1 MMNDQTLINLFLKLV
16 HKEGFFATS
25 IDGITLMRVD
35 HNTPPI
41 AVLQE
46 PTLVFVLQGQKR
58 GYIGTETY
66 SFKQSECLIVSVSMP
81 FDCDT
86 IASPE
91 TPMIAINM
99 KLEADT
105 VNELLAKTYF
115 ENYQF
120 RPLTTGM
127 SVIQYDQTISNVLIR
142 LLNTLRS
149 EQDVLILGDQ
159 IKRELLYRVIQHS
172 GADALTGLV
181 AQGNLR
187 PIYKI
192 CEYIQHHFTEKLTV
206 EMLAEQ
212 ANMSTSA
219 FHKAFKQV
227 TQYPPLQYLKVV
239 RLHKAKQ
246 LLQNADQSV
255 AQAAYAVGYQSSS
268 QFSREFKKQ
277 FGFPPKHA
285 DTNTQM
291 ES

>member
-1 MMNDQTLINLFLKLV
+1 MMNDQILISLFLKLV
-16 HKEGFFATS
+16 AKEGFFATA

-35 HNTPPI
+35 HNTPPL

-46 PTLVFVLQGQKR
+46 PTLVFVLQGSKR

-66 SFKQSECLIVSVSMP
+66 AFQQGECLIVSVSMP

-86 IASPE
+86 VASPE
-91 TPMIAINM
+91 LPMIAVSM

-115 ENYQF
+115 ENEQF
-120 RPLTTGM
+120 KPLTTGM

-142 LLNTLRS
+142 LLKTLGS
-149 EQDVLILGDQ
+149 EQDSLILGEQ

-172 GADALTGLV
+172 GADTLKGLV

-192 CEYIQHHFTEKLTV
+192 CEYIQHHFTEKITV

-212 ANMSTSA
+212 ANMSISA

-227 TQYPPLQYLKVV
+227 TLHSPLQYLKVT

-246 LLQNADQSV
+246 MLQNENQSV

-277 FGFPPKHA
+277 FGFSPNQTEVNIEK
-285 DTNTQM
+285 
-291 ES
+291 E

>member
-1 MMNDQTLINLFLKLV
+1 MMNDQTLTALFLKIV
-16 HKEGFFATS
+16 QKEGFFTTA

-35 HNTPPI
+35 HNTPPL

-46 PTLVFVLQGQKR
+46 PTLVFVLQGKKR

-66 SFKQSECLIVSVSMP
+66 TFQQGECLIVSVSMP

-91 TPMIAINM
+91 SPMIAVSM

-115 ENYQF
+115 ENDGF
-120 RPLTTGM
+120 KPLTTGM
-127 SVIQYDQTISNVLIR
+127 SVIQCDQTIANVLIR
-142 LLNTLRS
+142 LLNTLTS
-149 EQDVLILGDQ
+149 AQDILILGDQ

-172 GADALTGLV
+172 GADALKGLV

-212 ANMSTSA
+212 ANMSISA

-227 TQYPPLQYLKVV
+227 TLHSPLQYLKVV

-246 LLQNADQSV
+246 LLQNENQSV

-277 FGFPPKHA
+277 FGFPPKQA
-285 DTNTQM
+285 EFNTDK
-291 ES
+291 E

>member
-1 MMNDQTLINLFLKLV
+1 MMNDQILISLFLKLV
-16 HKEGFFATS
+16 AKEGFFATA
-25 IDGITLMRVD
+25 IDGITFMRVD
-35 HNTPPI
+35 HNTPPL

-46 PTLVFVLQGQKR
+46 PTLVFILQGSKR

-66 SFKQSECLIVSVSMP
+66 AFQQGECLIVSVSMP

-86 IASPE
+86 VASLE
-91 TPMIAINM
+91 LPMIAVSM

-115 ENYQF
+115 ENEQF
-120 RPLTTGM
+120 KPLTTGM

-142 LLNTLRS
+142 LLKTLGS
-149 EQDVLILGDQ
+149 EQDSLILGEQ

-172 GADALTGLV
+172 GADALKGLV
-181 AQGNLR
+181 VQGNLR

-227 TQYPPLQYLKVV
+227 TQHSPLQYLKVT

-246 LLQNADQSV
+246 MLQNENQSV

-277 FGFPPKHA
+277 FGFSPNQTEVNIEK
-285 DTNTQM
+285 
-291 ES
+291 E

>member
-1 MMNDQTLINLFLKLV
+1 MMNDQILTALFLKLV
-16 HKEGFFATS
+16 TKEGFFATA

-35 HNTPPI
+35 HNTPPL

-46 PTLVFVLQGQKR
+46 PTLVFVLQGSKR
-58 GYIGTETY
+58 GYIGNETY
-66 SFKQSECLIVSVSMP
+66 AFQQGECLIVSVSMP

-86 IASPE
+86 VASPE
-91 TPMIAINM
+91 LPMMAVSM
-99 KLEADT
+99 KLEANT

-115 ENYQF
+115 ENEQF
-120 RPLTTGM
+120 KPLTTGM

-142 LLNTLRS
+142 LLKTLS
-149 EQDVLILGDQ
+149 SKQDSLILGEQ

-172 GADALTGLV
+172 GSDALTGLV
-181 AQGNLR
+181 VQGNLR
-187 PIYKI
+187 QIYKI
-192 CEYIQHHFTEKLTV
+192 CEYIQHHFTEKITV

-212 ANMSTSA
+212 ANMSISA

-227 TQYPPLQYLKVV
+227 TLHSPLQYLKVT

-246 LLQNADQSV
+246 MLQNENQSV

-277 FGFPPKHA
+277 FGFSPNQ
-285 DTNTQM
+285 TEVNI
-291 ES
+291 

>member
-1 MMNDQTLINLFLKLV
+1 MMNQQQLIPLFLKLV
-16 HKEGFFATS
+16 RKEGFFATA

-41 AVLQE
+41 SVLQE
-46 PTLVFVLQGQKR
+46 PTLVFVLQGKKR
-58 GYIGTETY
+58 GYIGKETY
-66 SFKQSECLIVSVSMP
+66 SFEQGECLIVSVSMP

-86 IASPE
+86 IASSE
-91 TPMIAINM
+91 QPMIAVSM
-99 KLEADT
+99 KLDADT
-105 VNELLAKTYF
+105 
-115 ENYQF
+115 
-120 RPLTTGM
+120 
-127 SVIQYDQTISNVLIR
+127 VIQYDETISSVLLR
-142 LLNTLRS
+142 LLNTLTS
-149 EQDVLILGDQ
+149 EQDILILGDQ

-172 GADALTGLV
+172 GADALKGLV
-181 AQGNLR
+181 VQGNLR

-227 TQYPPLQYLKVV
+227 TQHSPLQYLKVV

-277 FGFPPKHA
+277 FGFSPNQTEVNIDK
-285 DTNTQM
+285 
-291 ES
+291 E

>member
-1 MMNDQTLINLFLKLV
+1 MMNDQILTALFLKLV
-16 HKEGFFATS
+16 TKEGFFATA

-35 HNTPPI
+35 HNTPPL

-46 PTLVFVLQGQKR
+46 PTLVFVLQGSKR
-58 GYIGTETY
+58 GYIGNETY
-66 SFKQSECLIVSVSMP
+66 AFQQGECLIVSVSMP

-86 IASPE
+86 VASPE
-91 TPMIAINM
+91 LPMIAVSM
-99 KLEADT
+99 KLEADL

-115 ENYQF
+115 ENDKF
-120 RPLTTGM
+120 KPLTTGM
-127 SVIQYDQTISNVLIR
+127 SVIQYDETISNVLIR
-142 LLNTLRS
+142 LLKTLSS
-149 EQDVLILGDQ
+149 EQDSLILGEQ

-181 AQGNLR
+181 VQGNLR
-187 PIYKI
+187 QIYKI

-212 ANMSTSA
+212 ANMSISA

-227 TQYPPLQYLKVV
+227 TLYSPLQYFKVT

-246 LLQNADQSV
+246 MLQNENQSV

-277 FGFPPKHA
+277 FGFSPNQTEVNIDK
-285 DTNTQM
+285 
-291 ES
+291 E

>member
-1 MMNDQTLINLFLKLV
+1 MMNDQILTALFLKLV
-16 HKEGFFATS
+16 AKEGFFATA

-35 HNTPPI
+35 HNTPPL

-46 PTLVFVLQGQKR
+46 PTLVFVLQGSKR

-66 SFKQSECLIVSVSMP
+66 AFQQGECLIVSVSMP

-86 IASPE
+86 VASPKL
-91 TPMIAINM
+91 PMIAVSM
-99 KLEADT
+99 KLETDT

-115 ENYQF
+115 ENEQF
-120 RPLTTGM
+120 KPLTTGM

-142 LLNTLRS
+142 LLKTLSS
-149 EQDVLILGDQ
+149 EQDSLILGEQ

-172 GADALTGLV
+172 GADALKGLV
-181 AQGNLR
+181 VQGNLR

-212 ANMSTSA
+212 ANMSISA
-219 FHKAFKQV
+219 FYKAFKQV
-227 TQYPPLQYLKVV
+227 TLHSPLQYLKVT

-246 LLQNADQSV
+246 MLQNENQSV

-277 FGFPPKHA
+277 FGFSPNQTEVNIDK
-285 DTNTQM
+285 
-291 ES
+291 E

>member
-1 MMNDQTLINLFLKLV
+1 MMNDQILNSLFLKLV
-16 HKEGFFATS
+16 AKEGFFATA

-35 HNTPPI
+35 HNTPPL

-46 PTLVFVLQGQKR
+46 PTLVFVLQGSKR
-58 GYIGTETY
+58 GYIGNETY
-66 SFKQSECLIVSVSMP
+66 AFQQGECLIVSVSMP

-86 IASPE
+86 VASPE
-91 TPMIAINM
+91 LPMIAVSM

-115 ENYQF
+115 ENEQF
-120 RPLTTGM
+120 KPLTTGM
-127 SVIQYDQTISNVLIR
+127 SVIQYDETISNVLIR
-142 LLNTLRS
+142 LLKTLSS
-149 EQDVLILGDQ
+149 EQDSLILGEQ

-181 AQGNLR
+181 VQGNLR
-187 PIYKI
+187 QIYKI

-206 EMLAEQ
+206 AMLAEQ
-212 ANMSTSA
+212 ANMSISA

-227 TQYPPLQYLKVV
+227 TLHSPLQYLKVT

-246 LLQNADQSV
+246 MLQNENQSV

-277 FGFPPKHA
+277 FGFSPNQTEVNIDK
-285 DTNTQM
+285 
-291 ES
+291 E

>member
-1 MMNDQTLINLFLKLV
+1 MNDQTLTALFLKIV
-16 HKEGFFATS
+16 HKEGFFTTA

-35 HNTPPI
+35 HDTPPI

-46 PTLVFVLQGQKR
+46 PTLVFVLQGQKH

-66 SFKQSECLIVSVSMP
+66 SFQQGDCLIVSVSMP

-91 TPMIAINM
+91 FPMIAIGM

-115 ENYQF
+115 KNYQF
-120 RPLTTGM
+120 KPLTTGM
-127 SVIQYDQTISNVLIR
+127 SVIQYDQNISSVLFR
-142 LLNTLRS
+142 LLNTLTS
-149 EQDVLILGDQ
+149 EQDILILGDQ

-172 GADALTGLV
+172 GADALKGLV

-206 EMLAEQ
+206 EMLAEK

-227 TQYPPLQYLKVV
+227 TQHPPLQYLKIV

-246 LLQNADQSV
+246 LLQNENQSV

-277 FGFPPKHA
+277 FGFSPNQTELNK
-285 DTNTQM
+285 
-291 ES
+291 E

>member
-1 MMNDQTLINLFLKLV
+1 LLLK
-16 HKEGFFATS
+16 KASFATA

-35 HNTPPI
+35 HNTPPL

-46 PTLVFVLQGQKR
+46 PTLVFVLQGSKR

-66 SFKQSECLIVSVSMP
+66 AFQQGECLIVSVSMP

-86 IASPE
+86 VASPE
-91 TPMIAINM
+91 LPMIAVSM

-115 ENYQF
+115 ENEQF
-120 RPLTTGM
+120 KPLTTGM

-142 LLNTLRS
+142 LLKTLGS
-149 EQDVLILGDQ
+149 EQDSLILGEQ

-172 GADALTGLV
+172 GADALKGLV

-212 ANMSTSA
+212 ANMSISHFIKHSNKSHYIHRCSISKLHGCIRQNKCCKTKT
-219 FHKAFKQV
+219 KA
-227 TQYPPLQYLKVV
+227 LL
-239 RLHKAKQ
+239 KQ
-246 LLQNADQSV
+246 LMLLVIKAHLNLVESLK
-255 AQAAYAVGYQSSS
+255 SSLV
-268 QFSREFKKQ
+268 FLLIRLK
-277 FGFPPKHA
+277 
-285 DTNTQM
+285 
-291 ES
+291 

>member
-1 MMNDQTLINLFLKLV
+1 MMNDQILSSLFLKLV
-16 HKEGFFATS
+16 DKEGFFATA

-35 HNTPPI
+35 RNTPPL

-46 PTLVFVLQGQKR
+46 PTLVFVLQGSKR

-66 SFKQSECLIVSVSMP
+66 AFQQGECLIVSVSMP

-91 TPMIAINM
+91 SPMIVVSM

-115 ENYQF
+115 ENEQF
-120 RPLTTGM
+120 KPLTTGM

-142 LLNTLRS
+142 LLKTLSS
-149 EQDVLILGDQ
+149 EQDSLILGEQ

-172 GADALTGLV
+172 GADALKGLV
-181 AQGNLR
+181 VQGNLR

-212 ANMSTSA
+212 ANMSISA

-227 TQYPPLQYLKVV
+227 TLHSPLQYLKVT

-246 LLQNADQSV
+246 MLQNENQSV

-277 FGFPPKHA
+277 FGFSPNQTEVNIDK
-285 DTNTQM
+285 
-291 ES
+291 E

>member
-1 MMNDQTLINLFLKLV
+1 MMNDQTLTALFLKIV
-16 HKEGFFATS
+16 HKEGFFTTA

-35 HNTPPI
+35 HDTPPI

-46 PTLVFVLQGQKR
+46 PTLVFVLQGQKH

-66 SFKQSECLIVSVSMP
+66 SFQQGDCLIVSVSMP

-91 TPMIAINM
+91 FPMIAIGM

-115 ENYQF
+115 KNYQF
-120 RPLTTGM
+120 KPLTTGM
-127 SVIQYDQTISNVLIR
+127 SVIQYDQNISSVLFR
-142 LLNTLRS
+142 LLNTLTS
-149 EQDVLILGDQ
+149 EQDILILGDQ

-172 GADALTGLV
+172 GADALKGLV

-206 EMLAEQ
+206 EMLAEK

-227 TQYPPLQYLKVV
+227 TQHPPLQYLKIV

-246 LLQNADQSV
+246 LLQNENQSV

-277 FGFPPKHA
+277 FGFSPNQTELNK
-285 DTNTQM
+285 
-291 ES
+291 E

>member
-1 MMNDQTLINLFLKLV
+1 MMNDQILTALFLKLV
-16 HKEGFFATS
+16 TKEGFFATA

-35 HNTPPI
+35 HNTPPL

-46 PTLVFVLQGQKR
+46 PTLVFVLQGSKR
-58 GYIGTETY
+58 GYIGNETY
-66 SFKQSECLIVSVSMP
+66 AFQQGECLIVSVSMP

-86 IASPE
+86 VASPE
-91 TPMIAINM
+91 LPMMAVSM
-99 KLEADT
+99 KLEANT

-115 ENYQF
+115 ENDKF
-120 RPLTTGM
+120 KPLTTGM
-127 SVIQYDQTISNVLIR
+127 SVIQYDETISNVLIR
-142 LLNTLRS
+142 LLKTLS
-149 EQDVLILGDQ
+149 SKQDSLILGEQ

-172 GADALTGLV
+172 GSDALTGLV
-181 AQGNLR
+181 VQGNLR
-187 PIYKI
+187 QIYKI

-212 ANMSTSA
+212 ANMSISA

-227 TQYPPLQYLKVV
+227 TLHSPLQYLKVT

-246 LLQNADQSV
+246 MLQNENQSV

-277 FGFPPKHA
+277 FGFSPNQTEVNIDK
-285 DTNTQM
+285 
-291 ES
+291 E

>member
-1 MMNDQTLINLFLKLV
+1 MMNDQILSSLFLKLV
-16 HKEGFFATS
+16 VKEGFFATA

-35 HNTPPI
+35 HNTPPV

-46 PTLVFVLQGQKR
+46 PTLVFVLQGSKR

-66 SFKQSECLIVSVSMP
+66 AFQQGECLIVSVSMP

-86 IASPE
+86 IASPGS
-91 TPMIAINM
+91 PMIAVSM

-115 ENYQF
+115 ENEQF
-120 RPLTTGM
+120 KPLTTGM
-127 SVIQYDQTISNVLIR
+127 SVIQYDQTISTVLIR
-142 LLNTLRS
+142 LLKTLGS
-149 EQDVLILGDQ
+149 EQDSLILGEQ

-172 GADALTGLV
+172 GADALKGLV
-181 AQGNLR
+181 VQGNLR

-212 ANMSTSA
+212 ANMSASA

-227 TQYPPLQYLKVV
+227 TQYSPLQYLKVT

-246 LLQNADQSV
+246 MLQNENQSV

-277 FGFPPKHA
+277 FGFSPNQTEVNIDK
-285 DTNTQM
+285 
-291 ES
+291 E

>member
-1 MMNDQTLINLFLKLV
+1 MMNDQILSSLFLKLV
-16 HKEGFFATS
+16 DKEGFFATA

-35 HNTPPI
+35 HNTPPLAI
-41 AVLQE
+41 LQE
-46 PTLVFVLQGQKR
+46 PTLVFVLQGSKR
-58 GYIGTETY
+58 GYIGAETY
-66 SFKQSECLIVSVSMP
+66 AFQQGECLIVSVSMP

-86 IASPE
+86 VASPE
-91 TPMIAINM
+91 LPMIAVSM

-115 ENYQF
+115 ENEQF
-120 RPLTTGM
+120 KPLTTGM

-142 LLNTLRS
+142 LLKTLSS
-149 EQDVLILGDQ
+149 EQDSLILGEQ

-181 AQGNLR
+181 VQGNLR
-187 PIYKI
+187 QIYKI

-212 ANMSTSA
+212 ANMSISA

-227 TQYPPLQYLKVV
+227 TLHSPLQYLKVT

-246 LLQNADQSV
+246 MLQNENQSV

-277 FGFPPKHA
+277 FGFSPNQTEVNIDK
-285 DTNTQM
+285 
-291 ES
+291 E

>member
-1 MMNDQTLINLFLKLV
+1 MMNDQILSLLFLKLV
-16 HKEGFFATS
+16 AKEGFFATA

-35 HNTPPI
+35 HNTPPL

-46 PTLVFVLQGQKR
+46 PTLVFVLQGKKR

-66 SFKQSECLIVSVSMP
+66 AFQQGECLIVSVSMP

-86 IASPE
+86 IASPGS
-91 TPMIAINM
+91 PMIAVSM

-115 ENYQF
+115 ENEQF
-120 RPLTTGM
+120 KPLTTGM
-127 SVIQYDQTISNVLIR
+127 SVIQYDQTISIVLIR
-142 LLNTLRS
+142 LLKTLGS
-149 EQDVLILGDQ
+149 EQDSLILGEQ

-172 GADALTGLV
+172 GADALKGLV
-181 AQGNLR
+181 VQGNLR

-212 ANMSTSA
+212 ANMSASA

-227 TQYPPLQYLKVV
+227 TQYSPLQYLKVT

-246 LLQNADQSV
+246 MLQNENQSV

-268 QFSREFKKQ
+268 QFSREFKKK
-277 FGFPPKHA
+277 FGFSPNQTEVNIDK
-285 DTNTQM
+285 
-291 ES
+291 E

>member
-1 MMNDQTLINLFLKLV
+1 MMNDQTLTGLFLKIV
-16 HKEGFFATS
+16 QKEGFFTTA

-35 HNTPPI
+35 HNTPPL

-46 PTLVFVLQGQKR
+46 PTLVFVLQGKKR

-66 SFKQSECLIVSVSMP
+66 TFQQGECLIVSVSMP

-91 TPMIAINM
+91 SPMIAVSM

-115 ENYQF
+115 ENDGF
-120 RPLTTGM
+120 KPLTTGI
-127 SVIQYDQTISNVLIR
+127 SVIQCDQTIANVLIR
-142 LLNTLRS
+142 LLNTLTS
-149 EQDVLILGDQ
+149 AQDILILGDQ

-172 GADALTGLV
+172 GADALKGLV

-212 ANMSTSA
+212 ANMSISA

-227 TQYPPLQYLKVV
+227 TLHSPLQYLKVV

-246 LLQNADQSV
+246 LLQNENQSV

-277 FGFPPKHA
+277 FGFPPKQA
-285 DTNTQM
+285 EFNTDK
-291 ES
+291 E

>member
-1 MMNDQTLINLFLKLV
+1 MMNDQTLTALFLKIV
-16 HKEGFFATS
+16 QKEGFFTTA

-35 HNTPPI
+35 HNTPPL

-46 PTLVFVLQGQKR
+46 PTLVFVLQGKKR

-66 SFKQSECLIVSVSMP
+66 TFQQGECLIVSVSMP

-91 TPMIAINM
+91 SPMIGVSM

-115 ENYQF
+115 ENDEF
-120 RPLTTGM
+120 KPLTTGM
-127 SVIQYDQTISNVLIR
+127 SVIQCDQTIANVLIR
-142 LLNTLRS
+142 LLNTLTS
-149 EQDVLILGDQ
+149 AQDILILGDQ

-172 GADALTGLV
+172 GADALKGLV

-212 ANMSTSA
+212 ANMSISA

-227 TQYPPLQYLKVV
+227 TLHSPLQYLKVV

-246 LLQNADQSV
+246 LLQNENQSV

-277 FGFPPKHA
+277 FGFPPKQA
-285 DTNTQM
+285 EFNTDK
-291 ES
+291 E

>member
-1 MMNDQTLINLFLKLV
+1 MMNDQILTALFLKLV
-16 HKEGFFATS
+16 TKEGFFATA

-35 HNTPPI
+35 HNTPPL

-46 PTLVFVLQGQKR
+46 PTLVFVLQGSKR
-58 GYIGTETY
+58 GYIGNETY
-66 SFKQSECLIVSVSMP
+66 AFQQGECLIVSVSMP

-86 IASPE
+86 VASPE
-91 TPMIAINM
+91 LPMIAVSM
-99 KLEADT
+99 KLEANT

-115 ENYQF
+115 ENDKF
-120 RPLTTGM
+120 KPLTTGM
-127 SVIQYDQTISNVLIR
+127 SVIQYDETISNVLIR
-142 LLNTLRS
+142 LLKTLS
-149 EQDVLILGDQ
+149 SKQDSLILGEQ

-172 GADALTGLV
+172 GSDALTGLV
-181 AQGNLR
+181 VQGNLR
-187 PIYKI
+187 QIYKI

-212 ANMSTSA
+212 ANMSISA

-227 TQYPPLQYLKVV
+227 TLHSPLQYLKVT

-246 LLQNADQSV
+246 MLQNENQSV

-277 FGFPPKHA
+277 FGFSPNQTEVNK
-285 DTNTQM
+285 DK
-291 ES
+291 E

>member
-1 MMNDQTLINLFLKLV
+1 MNDQTLTALFLKIV
-16 HKEGFFATS
+16 QKEGFFTTA

-35 HNTPPI
+35 HNTPPL

-46 PTLVFVLQGQKR
+46 PTLVFVLQGKKR

-66 SFKQSECLIVSVSMP
+66 TFQQGECLIVSVSMP

-91 TPMIAINM
+91 SPMIAVSM

-115 ENYQF
+115 ENDGF
-120 RPLTTGM
+120 KPLTTGM
-127 SVIQYDQTISNVLIR
+127 SVIQCDQTIANVLIR
-142 LLNTLRS
+142 LLNTLTS
-149 EQDVLILGDQ
+149 AQDILILGDQ

-172 GADALTGLV
+172 GADALKGLV

-212 ANMSTSA
+212 ANMSISA

-227 TQYPPLQYLKVV
+227 TLHSPLQYLKVV

-246 LLQNADQSV
+246 LLQNENQSV

-277 FGFPPKHA
+277 FGFPPKQA
-285 DTNTQM
+285 EFNTDK
-291 ES
+291 E

>member
-1 MMNDQTLINLFLKLV
+1 MMNDQTLTALFLKIV
-16 HKEGFFATS
+16 QKEGFFTTA

-35 HNTPPI
+35 HNTPPL

-46 PTLVFVLQGQKR
+46 PTLVFVLQGKKR
-58 GYIGTETY
+58 GYIGTEIYT
-66 SFKQSECLIVSVSMP
+66 FQQGECLIVSVSMP

-91 TPMIAINM
+91 SPMIAVSM

-115 ENYQF
+115 ENDGF
-120 RPLTTGM
+120 KPLTTGM
-127 SVIQYDQTISNVLIR
+127 SVIQCDQTIANVLIR
-142 LLNTLRS
+142 LLNTLTS
-149 EQDVLILGDQ
+149 AQDILILGDQ

-172 GADALTGLV
+172 GADALKGLV

-212 ANMSTSA
+212 ANMSISA

-227 TQYPPLQYLKVV
+227 TLHSPLQYLKVV

-246 LLQNADQSV
+246 LLQNENQSV

-277 FGFPPKHA
+277 FGFPPKQA
-285 DTNTQM
+285 EFNTDK
-291 ES
+291 E

>member
-1 MMNDQTLINLFLKLV
+1 MMNQQQLIPLFLKLV
-16 HKEGFFATS
+16 RKEGFFATA

-41 AVLQE
+41 SVLQE
-46 PTLVFVLQGQKR
+46 PTLVFVLQGKKR
-58 GYIGTETY
+58 GYIGKETY
-66 SFKQSECLIVSVSMP
+66 SFEQGECLIVSVSMP

-86 IASPE
+86 IASSE
-91 TPMIAINM
+91 QPMIAVSM
-99 KLEADT
+99 KLDADT

-120 RPLTTGM
+120 TPLTTGM
-127 SVIQYDQTISNVLIR
+127 SVIQYDETISSVLLR
-142 LLNTLRS
+142 LLNTLTS
-149 EQDVLILGDQ
+149 EQDILILGDQ

-172 GADALTGLV
+172 GADALKGLV
-181 AQGNLR
+181 VQGNLR

-227 TQYPPLQYLKVV
+227 TQHSPLQYLKVV

-277 FGFPPKHA
+277 FGFSPNQTEVNIDK
-285 DTNTQM
+285 
-291 ES
+291 E

>member
-1 MMNDQTLINLFLKLV
+1 MMNDQILSSLFIKLV
-16 HKEGFFATS
+16 AKEGFFATA
-25 IDGITLMRVD
+25 INGITLMRVD
-35 HNTPPI
+35 HTTPPL

-46 PTLVFVLQGQKR
+46 PTLVFVLQGSKR

-66 SFKQSECLIVSVSMP
+66 SFQQGECLIVSVSMP

-86 IASPE
+86 VASAE
-91 TPMIAINM
+91 LPMIAVSM

-115 ENYQF
+115 ENEKF
-120 RPLTTGM
+120 KPLTTGM
-127 SVIQYDQTISNVLIR
+127 SVIQFDQTISNVLIR
-142 LLNTLRS
+142 LLNALAS
-149 EQDVLILGDQ
+149 EQDSLILGEQ

-172 GADALTGLV
+172 GADVLKGLV

-227 TQYPPLQYLKVV
+227 TQHSPLQYLKVT

-246 LLQNADQSV
+246 MLQNENQSV

-277 FGFPPKHA
+277 FGFSPNQTEVNIDK
-285 DTNTQM
+285 
-291 ES
+291 E

>member
-1 MMNDQTLINLFLKLV
+1 MNDHILSSLFFKLV
-16 HKEGFFATS
+16 AKEGFFSTA

-35 HNTPPI
+35 HNTPPL

-46 PTLVFVLQGQKR
+46 PTLVFVLQGSKR

-66 SFKQSECLIVSVSMP
+66 AFQQGECLIVSVSMP

-86 IASPE
+86 VASPE
-91 TPMIAINM
+91 LPMMAVSM

-115 ENYQF
+115 EDEQF
-120 RPLTTGM
+120 KPLTTGM

-142 LLNTLRS
+142 LLKTLGS
-149 EQDVLILGDQ
+149 EQDCLILGEQ

-172 GADALTGLV
+172 GADVLKGLV
-181 AQGNLR
+181 VQGNLR

-192 CEYIQHHFTEKLTV
+192 CEYIQHHFTEKITV

-212 ANMSTSA
+212 ANMSTSG

-227 TQYPPLQYLKVV
+227 TQHSPLEYLKVV

-246 LLQNADQSV
+246 MLQNENQSV

-277 FGFPPKHA
+277 FGFSPNQ
-285 DTNTQM
+285 TEVNTDK
-291 ES
+291 E

>member
-1 MMNDQTLINLFLKLV
+1 MMNDQTLINSFLKLV
-16 HKEGFFATS
+16 QKEGFFTTT

-35 HNTPPI
+35 HNTPPL

-46 PTLVFVLQGQKR
+46 PTLVFVLQGKKR
-58 GYIGTETY
+58 GYVGTETY
-66 SFKQSECLIVSVSMP
+66 SFEQSECLIVSVSMP

-86 IASPE
+86 IASPQI
-91 TPMIAINM
+91 PMLAISM
-99 KLEADT
+99 KLEAER

-120 RPLTTGM
+120 KPLTTGM
-127 SVIQYDQTISNVLIR
+127 CVIKYDHEISSVLQR
-142 LLNTLRS
+142 LLNTLTS
-149 EQDVLILGDQ
+149 EQDILILSDQ

-172 GADALTGLV
+172 GADALKGLV
-181 AQGNLR
+181 IQGNLR

-192 CEYIQHHFTEKLTV
+192 CEYIQHHYVEKITV

-227 TQYPPLQYLKVV
+227 TQHSPLQYLKIV

-277 FGFPPKHA
+277 FGFPPKQAELSNH
-285 DTNTQM
+285 Q
-291 ES
+291 EP

>member
-1 MMNDQTLINLFLKLV
+1 MMNDQILISLFLKLV
-16 HKEGFFATS
+16 AKEGFFATA

-35 HNTPPI
+35 HKTPPL

-46 PTLVFVLQGQKR
+46 PTLAFVLQGSKR

-66 SFKQSECLIVSVSMP
+66 AFQQGECLIVSVSMP

-86 IASPE
+86 VASPE
-91 TPMIAINM
+91 LPMIAVSM

-115 ENYQF
+115 ENEQF
-120 RPLTTGM
+120 KPLTTGM
-127 SVIQYDQTISNVLIR
+127 SVIQYDQKISNVLIR
-142 LLNTLRS
+142 LLKTLGS
-149 EQDVLILGDQ
+149 EQDSLVLGEQ

-172 GADALTGLV
+172 GADTLKGLV

-192 CEYIQHHFTEKLTV
+192 CEYIQHHFTEKITV

-212 ANMSTSA
+212 ANMSISA
-219 FHKAFKQV
+219 FHKAFKEV
-227 TQYPPLQYLKVV
+227 TLHSPLQYLKVT

-246 LLQNADQSV
+246 MLQNGNQSV

-277 FGFPPKHA
+277 FGFSPNQTEVNIEK
-285 DTNTQM
+285 
-291 ES
+291 E

>member
-1 MMNDQTLINLFLKLV
+1 MMNDQILSSLFLKLV
-16 HKEGFFATS
+16 DKEGFFATA

-35 HNTPPI
+35 HNTPPL

-46 PTLVFVLQGQKR
+46 PTLVFVLQGSKR

-66 SFKQSECLIVSVSMP
+66 AFQQGECLIVSVSMP

-86 IASPE
+86 VASPE
-91 TPMIAINM
+91 LPMIAVSM
-99 KLEADT
+99 KLEVDT

-115 ENYQF
+115 ENEKF
-120 RPLTTGM
+120 KPLTTGM

-142 LLNTLRS
+142 LLKTLGS
-149 EQDVLILGDQ
+149 EQDSLILGEQ

-181 AQGNLR
+181 VQGNLR
-187 PIYKI
+187 QIYKI

-227 TQYPPLQYLKVV
+227 TLHSPLQYLKVT

-246 LLQNADQSV
+246 MLQNENQSV
-255 AQAAYAVGYQSSS
+255 AQAAYAVGYQS
-268 QFSREFKKQ
+268 
-277 FGFPPKHA
+277 
-285 DTNTQM
+285 
-291 ES
+291 

>member
-1 MMNDQTLINLFLKLV
+1 MNDQILISLFLKLV
-16 HKEGFFATS
+16 AKEGFFATA

-35 HNTPPI
+35 HKTPPL

-46 PTLVFVLQGQKR
+46 PTLAFVLQGSKR

-66 SFKQSECLIVSVSMP
+66 AFQQGECLIVSVSMP

-86 IASPE
+86 VASPE
-91 TPMIAINM
+91 LPMIAVSM

-115 ENYQF
+115 ENEQF
-120 RPLTTGM
+120 KPLTTGM
-127 SVIQYDQTISNVLIR
+127 SVIQYDQKISNVLIR
-142 LLNTLRS
+142 LLKTLGS
-149 EQDVLILGDQ
+149 EQDSLVLGEQ

-172 GADALTGLV
+172 GADTLKGLV

-192 CEYIQHHFTEKLTV
+192 CEYIQHHFTEKITV

-212 ANMSTSA
+212 ANMSISA
-219 FHKAFKQV
+219 FHKAFKEV
-227 TQYPPLQYLKVV
+227 TLHSPLQYLKVT

-246 LLQNADQSV
+246 MLQNGNQSV

-277 FGFPPKHA
+277 FGFSPNQTEVNIEK
-285 DTNTQM
+285 
-291 ES
+291 E

>member
-1 MMNDQTLINLFLKLV
+1 
-16 HKEGFFATS
+16 
-25 IDGITLMRVD
+25 MRVD
-35 HNTPPI
+35 HNTPPL

-46 PTLVFVLQGQKR
+46 PTLVFVLQGSKR
-58 GYIGTETY
+58 GYIGTETHA
-66 SFKQSECLIVSVSMP
+66 FQQGECLIVSVSMP

-86 IASPE
+86 VASPE
-91 TPMIAINM
+91 LPMIAVSM

-115 ENYQF
+115 ENEQF
-120 RPLTTGM
+120 KPLTTGM

-142 LLNTLRS
+142 LLKTLGS
-149 EQDVLILGDQ
+149 EQDSLVLGEQ

-172 GADALTGLV
+172 GADALKGLV

-212 ANMSTSA
+212 SNMSISS

-227 TQYPPLQYLKVV
+227 TLHSPLQYLKVT

-246 LLQNADQSV
+246 MLQNENQSV

-277 FGFPPKHA
+277 FGFSPNQTEVNIEK
-285 DTNTQM
+285 
-291 ES
+291 E